1 MTTLRLDFRTP
12 SADSSGAAQ
21 HANRQRPP
29 RTTAH
34 PGQNGAASLCAF
46 ARATADHLAAMG
58 RERLAETYTASVN
71 SFMRFRGSRGD
82 VSFDEMDSRMM
93 ADYEAFLRQR
103 GLAANTTSFY
113 MRTLRAI
120 YNRAVESGLAT
131 SNAPFRRVYTGI
143 GKTAKRAVPPEVI
156 RRIKALDLPPQSPLG
171 RARDLFMFSLYTR
184 GMSFIDMAYLAK
196 ADLNGGILAYRRQKT
211 GQLLSVKW
219 EKPMQD
225 IIDRHPT
232 PGSPYLLPIIAA
244 TGGGRRRQY
253 LNAIHIVNSNLK
265 VIGRLVHSP
274 VRLTTYV
281 ARHCWAS
288 IAKSHD
294 VPLSV
299 ISEAMGHDSETTTRI
314 YLASLDTSPVDEANR
329 QVILSV

>member
-21 HANRQRPP
+21 HADRQGLP

-46 ARATADHLAAMG
+46 ARATASHLAAVG

-288 IAKSHD
+288 IAKSRD